1 MTLVKQN
8 YRNNVNN
15 IFDELFNTV
24 PANWNRALNVPPVNI
39 HENEEGFHIELQVP
53 GLQKEDFKIN
63 VEKGLLTV
71 SYEKKTE
78 NEDKNYKTHRR
89 EFSVS
94 SFKRSFSLDEKVNA
108 DDIKAKYD
116 AGVLQIFLPKKEE
129 VKVSPKQIEIQ

>member
-8 YRNNVNN
+8 YRDVNS

-24 PANWNRALNVPPVNI
+24 PATWNRALHVPPVNI
-39 HENEEGFHIELQVP
+39 HENENGFHIELQVP

-63 VEKGLLTV
+63 VEKGLLTI
-71 SYEKKTE
+71 SYDKKSETE
-78 NEDKNYKTHRR
+78 EKNYKTHRK

-108 DDIKAKYD
+108 EEIKAKYD

>member
-1 MTLVKQN
+1 MTHVKSN
-8 YRNNVNN
+8 YRIANN
-15 IFDELFNTV
+15 IFDELFNNV
-24 PANWNRALNVPPVNI
+24 PANWNRTLNVPPVNI
-39 HENEEGFHIELQVP
+39 HENEEGYHLELQAP

-71 SYEKKTE
+71 SYQKP
-78 NEDKNYKTHRR
+78 DKSEHSNYKTHRR